1 MRGDPGRAVKWL
13 PTKDIIEAARVASE
27 KLLRQVLQL
36 CSKARCFI
44 WSIRIINRNFT
55 WVIVVVDTYINWKL
69 IHCEIRCRRPGAGSD
84 GPLETCTMIKKRN
97 KGKAPNRSGL
107 RDAAMKHLEYRKS
120 ATRYPLA
127 AATFA

>member
-44 WSIRIINRNFT
+44 WAIRIINRNFT
-55 WVIVVVDTYINWKL
+55 WVIVVVDTSILY
-69 IHCEIRCRRPGAGSD
+69 A
-84 GPLETCTMIKKRN
+84 
-97 KGKAPNRSGL
+97 
-107 RDAAMKHLEYRKS
+107 
-120 ATRYPLA
+120 
-127 AATFA
+127 